1 MTTVVLAHGAWGAPS
16 DWDDVVAAA
25 GLVDTHRLDLVDI
38 SASTETIEVNEVWKV
53 AIDTIASGLPS
64 GPLLLAG
71 YSLGARLMLGLAL
84 HPAVRSRLAGLLLV
98 AGTAGVDAPA
108 ARAARAVVDDER
120 AAWQARDPATFLAA
134 FWDLPLFAGLR
145 EHPRRA
151 ELLAERTA
159 RAQLAPARLAHLMRG
174 LSVGRMPSLWS
185 ALPSL
190 SVPVVVVNGALD
202 RDYVL
207 VGERLL
213 SVLPRARQ
221 VIVEGAS
228 HALLLEAP
236 STMGATLRDLVGE
249 CT

>member
-1 MTTVVLAHGAWGAPS
+1 MTTIVLAHGAWGGPS
-16 DWDDVVAAA
+16 DWDGAVAAA

-38 SASTETIEVNEVWKV
+38 SASTETTEVNEVWKV
-53 AIDTIASGLPS
+53 AIDTIALALPS
-64 GPLLLAG
+64 GPLLLVG

-98 AGTAGVDAPA
+98 AGTAGLDDPA

-120 AAWQARDPATFLAA
+120 AAWQAREPAA
-134 FWDLPLFAGLR
+134 FLTAFWELPLFAGLR
-145 EHPRRA
+145 QHPRRA
-151 ELLAERTA
+151 ALLAERTA
-159 RAQLAPARLAHLMRG
+159 RAQVAPARLAHLMRG
-174 LSVGRMPSLWS
+174 LSVGRMPSQWT

-190 SVPVVVVNGALD
+190 AVPVVVVNGALD
-202 RDYVL
+202 RHYVI
-207 VGERLL
+207 VGERLV
-213 SVLPRARQ
+213 SALPRARA

-236 STMGATLRDLVGE
+236 SAVGATLRNLVGE